1 MEESIVVFLVSINP
15 GDEGVDDDDD
25 DDDARIVFK
34 DGNRD

>member
-1 MEESIVVFLVSINP
+1 MEESIVVFLLSNP
-15 GDEGVDDDDD
+15 GDEGVDDDD